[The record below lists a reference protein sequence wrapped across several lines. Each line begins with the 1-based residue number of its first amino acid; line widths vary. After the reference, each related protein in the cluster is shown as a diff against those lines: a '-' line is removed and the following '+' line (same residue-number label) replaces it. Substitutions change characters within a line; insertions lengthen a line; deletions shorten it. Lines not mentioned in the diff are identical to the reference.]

1 MADILVVV
9 GSTYGNA
16 SLIADD
22 CTDQLCRLGHR
33 ATLLNEPTYEQV
45 THHPEVILICTATIG
60 QGDIPVNLQP
70 LYDQLS
76 DRRPDF
82 SAVRFG
88 LIALGDSSYESFA
101 GGGKQM
107 NELMHALG
115 AKPVGQ
121 ALFIDSCETP
131 DADEAAAEWIDEWS
145 EQLSD
150 VSCTC

>member
-22 CTDQLCRLGHR
+22 CVDQLNRLGHR

-45 THHPEVILICTATIG
+45 TQNPDVILICTATIG
-60 QGDIPVNLQP
+60 QGEIPANLQP
-70 LYDQLS
+70 LYDQL
-76 DRRPDF
+76 RARMPDF

-101 GGGKQM
+101 EGGKQM
-107 NELMHALG
+107 NELMYDLG
-115 AKPVGQ
+115 AKAVGQ

-131 DADEAAAEWIDEWS
+131 DAEEAAAEWIEIWS
-145 EQLSD
+145 EKL
-150 VSCTC
+150 

>member
-1 MADILVVV
+1 MADILVLV

-22 CTDQLCRLGHR
+22 CTEQLNRLGHR
-33 ATLLNEPTYEQV
+33 AVLLNEPTYEQLGD
-45 THHPEVILICTATIG
+45 HPDVILICTATIG
-60 QGDIPVNLQP
+60 QGEIPANLQP
-70 LYDQLS
+70 LYDQL
-76 DRRPDF
+76 RMRMPDF

-101 GGGKQM
+101 EGGKQM
-107 NELMHALG
+107 NELMHDLG

-131 DADEAAAEWIDEWS
+131 DADEAAAEWIDRWS
-145 EQLSD
+145 EKL
-150 VSCTC
+150 